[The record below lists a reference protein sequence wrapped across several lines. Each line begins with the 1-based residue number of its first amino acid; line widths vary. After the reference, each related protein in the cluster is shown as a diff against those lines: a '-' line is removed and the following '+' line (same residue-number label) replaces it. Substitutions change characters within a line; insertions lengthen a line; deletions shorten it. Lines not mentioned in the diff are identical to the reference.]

1 MEVNLALFL
10 NEVGVSQNASKGE
23 FLVLILRGRL
33 GWPHTCSST
42 FTETK
47 ISLICLLK

>member
-10 NEVGVSQNASKGE
+10 NEDGVSQNASKGE
-23 FLVLILRGRL
+23 FSVLILRGRVD
-33 GWPHTCSST
+33 WPHTWSST

-47 ISLICLLK
+47 ISLMCLLK